1 MGFFSWI
8 TQDTGR
14 SIYNKYTGSKP
25 FTVYMVDDQDNQYR
39 EDDYEGY
46 GVFGGKDYY
55 QLVAEM
61 NMVNPSDWDRQVGID
76 LEYNPELVK
85 GERKHKEVI
94 YPTLVE
100 KVYSWNNWRNEQP
113 ESCPD
118 QGYFYCVEDNE
129 NEEEW

>member
-1 MGFFSWI
+1 MGFFSWM
-8 TQDTGR
+8 TQDTNR
-14 SIYNKYTGSKP
+14 SIHNKSTGRTP
-25 FTVYMVDDQDNQYR
+25 FTVYMVDDQNIKYR
-39 EDDYEGY
+39 EDNYEGY

-61 NMVNPSDWDRQVGID
+61 NMVDPKDWDRQVGID
-76 LEYNPELVK
+76 LEYNPQWVK

-100 KVYSWNNWRNEQP
+100 RIYGNENDWRNAQP

-118 QGYFYCVEDNE
+118 QGFFY
-129 NEEEW
+129 